1 VKEGNDMEKKSK
13 KELLAAYKERKI
25 VGGICAIKN
34 TVNGK
39 QLISAVTD
47 LQGSKNRYEF
57 SRATGGCLD
66 LRIQKDWEEYGNEAF
81 TFVILEELEKKDT
94 QTMKEFEE
102 DIKMLKDILLEKLDP
117 NMIY

>member
-1 VKEGNDMEKKSK
+1 MKGDNSMEKKSK

-25 VGGICAIKN
+25 VGGICALKN
-34 TVNGK
+34 TINGK

-57 SRATGGCLD
+57 SLVTGGCLD
-66 LRIQKDWEEYGNEAF
+66 LRIQKDWDEYGSKAF

-102 DIKMLKDILLEKLDP
+102 DIKTLKTILLEKLDP
-117 NMIY
+117 NLIY